1 MNKTRREQLTDIYT
15 KLDDLKSDLS
25 TLQEE
30 EQDYYDNMPE
40 SLQSGEKGE
49 AAEAAS
55 CNLEEAVSDIE
66 EALSKIEEAQA

>member
-15 KLDDLKSDLS
+15 KLNDLKSALS

-40 SLQSGEKGE
+40 SLQS
-49 AAEAAS
+49 S
-55 CNLEEAVSDIE
+55 
-66 EALSKIEEAQA
+66 